1 VRGVFRDCRKG
12 GLEVDVASVGL
23 YIKERRKQ
31 LKLTQVDVADFLGVS
46 AQAVSKWE
54 RGENLPDAGLFTD
67 LAKVLEVS
75 IEGIL
80 SAGAQVKQK
89 SKNQNL
95 VDDELFQKA
104 LEKIKEVQ
112 SDVVDVEL
120 DFYVYLSSGQKMEV
134 VRALLKLRGYG
145 MVLDEIL
152 PYSGQIHKAAIL
164 AHVLANREYEL
175 LEQMTPFM
183 SNDMKADALS
193 KLLVE
198 GRLEIIEDIITA
210 FNRKHRDM
218 IVEYFTAQGAE
229 DDRVEDFMPFFDRNQ
244 IKRLLGEEN

>member
-1 VRGVFRDCRKG
+1 MRGVFRDCRKG